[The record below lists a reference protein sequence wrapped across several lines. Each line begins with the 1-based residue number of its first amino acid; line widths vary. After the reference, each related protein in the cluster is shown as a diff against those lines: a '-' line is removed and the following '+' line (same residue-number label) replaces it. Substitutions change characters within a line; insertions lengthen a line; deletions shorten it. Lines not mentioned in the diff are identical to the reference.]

1 MMISISTH
9 FDPTTLERA
18 KAYVRA
24 GYVLALELNGR
35 GGLEARV
42 RNETGTVYQ
51 QSISLEA
58 PSARHP
64 KGRVHGICGC
74 PMHANWLCC
83 TNRLIAG
90 RPLSPDRLISRPS
103 VTGMPRA
110 VKPFRTATL
119 TWNSAT

>member
-9 FDPTTLERA
+9 FDRTTLERA
-18 KAYVRA
+18 EAYVRA
-24 GYVLALELNGR
+24 GYVLALEPNGR

-64 KGRVHGICGC
+64 KGRVHGICCC
-74 PMHANWLCC
+74 PMHAHAAL
-83 TNRLIAG
+83 LHK
-90 RPLSPDRLISRPS
+90 SPDCRTSPIPGQTYPTTSM
-103 VTGMPRA
+103 TGMPRA

-119 TWNSAT
+119 TWNSAA